1 MSLQLEF
8 IGHACF
14 RLWEDGKP
22 AIVMDPFDYPTCSM
36 EDTGL
41 QLDADTVIV
50 SSLADSAHDNIGLV
64 RNPKQVINALDI
76 AEGKSTATLNG
87 EPVVAIGAAEI
98 PDHPEGTVDNALYA
112 FKAGG
117 LWFAHLGD
125 VGFGLSPED
134 LAPWKDKCDVLLP
147 ITGEK
152 LTLKLDELE
161 PMIEFLQPR
170 WIVPMHYALP
180 PLGGADAGGMTY
192 IDTFL
197 NSRPRDPVYV
207 VRHHVVELPLPTSPE
222 GRPTIVILEPAGYQA
237 TGGFPSFACA

>member
-14 RLWEDGKP
+14 RFWEDGKP

-36 EDTGL
+36 EDTGF
-41 QLDADTVIV
+41 QLDAD
-50 SSLADSAHDNIGLV
+50 
-64 RNPKQVINALDI
+64 
-76 AEGKSTATLNG
+76 
-87 EPVVAIGAAEI
+87 
-98 PDHPEGTVDNALYA
+98 
-112 FKAGG
+112 AG
-117 LWFAHLGD
+117 
-125 VGFGLSPED
+125 
-134 LAPWKDKCDVLLP
+134 C
-147 ITGEK
+147 
-152 LTLKLDELE
+152 
-161 PMIEFLQPR
+161 
-170 WIVPMHYALP
+170 
-180 PLGGADAGGMTY
+180 MTH